1 MSTIVTADLWQVD
14 DNQQRERSEVSA
26 IFSFSVMNHNETIV
40 VLIISMDKLDI
51 IDNIIPQKQ
60 NFLALS
66 KNH

>member
-1 MSTIVTADLWQVD
+1 VD
-14 DNQQRERSEVSA
+14 DNQRERSEVGA
-26 IFSFSVMNHNETIV
+26 ILSFSVMNHNETIV